1 MIEIVYRD
9 FSIINEI
16 YSPSD
21 RDEDGQYDNKLDT
34 VWMIFSNPNQVLYLE
49 ILNID
54 IQYGENCEYDS
65 LQVGY

>member
-9 FSIINEI
+9 FSFINEI

-21 RDEDGQYDNKLDT
+21 RDGDGQYDNKLDT
-34 VWMIFSNPNQVLYLE
+34 VWMIYSTPNQVLYLE